1 MVAALDA
8 LRSGIFHFVPLRPY
22 RRRRAGC
29 SPSLASKRR
38 KNQVRRRKLSCAKGK
53 RRPAPAHLEAAQRQF
68 LFGKNGPGRVES
80 GTPRGNYLPL
90 SRIGAQKKS
99 GGYYQRRSCRI
110 APVNGTKTT
119 PVSSSTTCLPSDFV
133 TRTNVCAC
141 LSAPSGI
148 INRPPSRSGRR
159 RGSGIFGAAAVTKM
173 ASKGPCSCQPKK
185 PSPTLR

>member
-1 MVAALDA
+1 MTSEKLSNPHKSIKCVIFLSVQANEITVSMVAALDA
-8 LRSGIFHFVPLRPY
+8 LRSGIFHFIPLRPY

-38 KNQVRRRKLSCAKGK
+38 KNQVRRGKLSCAKGK

-110 APVNGTKTT
+110 APVNG
-119 PVSSSTTCLPSDFV
+119 
-133 TRTNVCAC
+133 
-141 LSAPSGI
+141 
-148 INRPPSRSGRR
+148 
-159 RGSGIFGAAAVTKM
+159 
-173 ASKGPCSCQPKK
+173 
-185 PSPTLR
+185 